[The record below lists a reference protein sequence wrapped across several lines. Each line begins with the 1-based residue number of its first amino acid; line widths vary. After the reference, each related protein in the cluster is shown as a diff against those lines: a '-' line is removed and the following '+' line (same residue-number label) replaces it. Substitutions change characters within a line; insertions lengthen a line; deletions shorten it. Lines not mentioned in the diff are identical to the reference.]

1 MAEEAMAQ
9 ASQELASGNK
19 NEIDP
24 GNRQAIYQNTVDKQH
39 IVFPDHIKQDSLE
52 KAIEFL
58 DGRRQEQI
66 ALVSDLQYTSYK
78 APNLMKAI
86 HELEHE
92 RSILVDKM
100 AKTKGPAAKDLITK
114 EREMRSDIAEKKQSL
129 STLPGLSSTPKTT
142 EQLEVALGQ
151 LGQRIEFEGAKM
163 AIISVLQE
171 ACYEE
176 QNLLNKKPNPK
187 T

>member
-142 EQLEVALGQ
+142 EQ
-151 LGQRIEFEGAKM
+151 GQRIEFEGAKM